1 MKKCKIILAYA
12 KVQYEEI
19 NSDEVKTLFNGTF
32 QPLFIQDN
40 TKLLSAVYKEE
51 TVLDTVDSIIS
62 NVTINNTNNVILYAF
77 DSNKTNDLMI
87 EKIKSLNDYGSLYLL
102 PIGSSDLTDVLSF
115 IEEYVNKFGSLFETL
130 YQKSNYIKL
139 TYLIN
144 FIYGALTN
152 KNDNLSSESGMLSF
166 SQIYSRALTIKI
178 KSSSILDDYYEGDID
193 QEEAIKLINKYKKI
207 LNAGIKQYEYQEEM
221 NMSDDDYSFIQDD
234 IESILSSIS
243 FMEMELND
251 NSLNN
256 DFFEDNVDHVN
267 SKLLDPFEEETIH
280 VSHKID
286 DPFGDEENE
295 ECSLD
300 TVSFSAIS
308 PRKMEKGDYQ
318 IIQVVMYED
327 DSRDVVDKMIKE
339 ASFDA
344 PVKETI
350 GARLEIEEG
359 TIVKVVLSSPDIE
372 IDDNEVALKWNGK
385 YQNFEFDIYIPEEYQ
400 KKKILFEAKVYF
412 NDVPATRLK
421 FLADISK
428 DETELNVS
436 RNDIKKAFISY
447 ASKDRDLVTY
457 IIQGLRKARP
467 DLDLFFDVET
477 LRSGDKWEECL
488 GKAIDDSDILFLC
501 WSKNASDSKW
511 VEYEWNYALNKKGI
525 EAIEPIPLDDP
536 RSCPPP
542 SKLSSMHFND
552 TLIYVRK

>member
-62 NVTINNTNNVILYAF
+62 DVTINNTNNVILYAF

>member
-19 NSDEVKTLFNGTF
+19 NFDEVKTLFNETF

-40 TKLLSAVYKEE
+40 TKLLSFVYNEE
-51 TVLDTVDSIIS
+51 TISDTVDSIKNDI
-62 NVTINNTNNVILYAF
+62 TINSTNNVILFAF
-77 DSNKTNDLMI
+77 DSSKTNDLMI
-87 EKIKSLNDYGSLYLL
+87 DKIKSLQDFGSLYLL
-102 PIGSSDLTDVLSF
+102 PVGASDLTDVLSF

-139 TYLIN
+139 KYLMN
-144 FIYGALTN
+144 FIYDALTN
-152 KNDNLSSESGMLSF
+152 RNENLSNESGMLSF
-166 SQIYSRALTIKI
+166 SQIYSRVLGIKI
-178 KSSSILDDYYEGDID
+178 KSSSILDDYYNNDID

-221 NMSDDDYSFIQDD
+221 NMSDDDYSFIHDD

-243 FMEMELND
+243 YIEMELED
-251 NSLNN
+251 NN
-256 DFFEDNVDHVN
+256 DFFDYNVDHVN
-267 SKLLDPFEEETIH
+267 SRLMDPFEEEETVH

-286 DPFGDEENE
+286 DPFEEENDK
-295 ECSLD
+295 CSLD

-318 IIQVVMYED
+318 IIQVVMYDD
-327 DSRDVVDKMIKE
+327 DSRNVVDKMIEE

-372 IDDNEVALKWNGK
+372 IDDNEVALKWSGK
-385 YQNFEFDIYIPEEYQ
+385 YQNFEFDIYIPEEYS

>member
-1 MKKCKIILAYA
+1 MKNCKIILAYA

-32 QPLFIQDN
+32 QPLFISDN

-62 NVTINNTNNVILYAF
+62 DVTINNTNNVILYAF
-77 DSNKTNDLMI
+77 DSSKTNDLMI
-87 EKIKSLNDYGSLYLL
+87 EKIKSLKEYGELYLL
-102 PIGSSDLTDVLSF
+102 PIGSLDLMDILS
-115 IEEYVNKFGSLFETL
+115 IIGDYVIKFGSLFENL

-139 TYLIN
+139 KYLIN

-166 SQIYSRALTIKI
+166 NQIYSRVLTIKI
-178 KSSSILDDYYEGDID
+178 KSSSILDDYYDGDID
-193 QEEAIKLINKYKKI
+193 QEEAIKVINKYKKI

-221 NMSDDDYSFIQDD
+221 NMSDDDYSFILDD

-243 FMEMELND
+243 YMEMELDD
-251 NSLNN
+251 NSLNI
-256 DFFEDNVDHVN
+256 DFFEDDVDHVN
-267 SKLLDPFEEETIH
+267 SRLLDPFEEETIH

-286 DPFGDEENE
+286 DPFGDE

-372 IDDNEVALKWNGK
+372 IEDNEVVLKWNGK